1 MSAMTLNPPRRSD
14 FRVSLA
20 KNRGLISII
29 AVFACLLLFVDLI
42 SPVSLGYYDINSIIG
57 SGAALALAS
66 IGQTFVILV
75 GGFDLSAGA
84 VISLVNAFVAT
95 TPQDTTAAQIGVV
108 FAGLAVGAAVGAFN
122 GFFVA
127 FIGLQSI
134 VVTLATMFL
143 VRGITLLILPDPG
156 GAVAHELTTF
166 FTGSAIRGVL
176 PAPALVVLGGIGIW
190 LALSRTRF
198 GTGVVRN
205 RKRFGLGLCRRH
217 QRPLDPV
224 CRFRARWNVLRRGR
238 RLHWRP
244 DRLCRSAGR

>member
-29 AVFACLLLFVDLI
+29 VVFACLLLFVDLI
-42 SPVSLGYYDINSIIG
+42 SPVSLSYYDINAIIG

-108 FAGLAVGAAVGAFN
+108 LAGLAVGAAVGAFN

-156 GAVAHELTTF
+156 GAVAHELTAF
-166 FTGSAIRGVL
+166 FTGSAIPGVL
-176 PAPALVVLGGIGIW
+176 PAPALVVLGGIRD
-190 LALSRTRF
+190 LAGFEPDALRH
-198 GTGVVRN
+198 GLVRN
-205 RKRFGLGLCRRH
+205 RKRSRLGVCCRH
-217 QRPLDPV
+217 QRPLDPL
-224 CRFRARWNVLRRGR
+224 CRFRARRNVLWRSW
-238 RLHWRP
+238 RLHRRA
-244 DRLCRSAGR
+244 DRRCRSAGR